1 MPSWAFTLSCLLW
14 SSHSSKRLPQKQP
27 LKLWGVSRSLGGT
40 SSFPQSPSYVESLRE
55 VLDQKIYMPFE
66 QNHFKICCHHS
77 GWLEMHMSSVSFT
90 QTQSSKLRNQKHV
103 FLRKHLFVC
112 VRLSSWRDSI
122 QSKTVL
128 MLFVIKRKTALQ
140 WTLTLSYGPH
150 IFCYYFISHT
160 HLVCFLLESTN
171 SASLWSE
178 SRPAF
183 DDAPKQPIMLHSF
196 AVNLTCFWF
205 YV

>member
-1 MPSWAFTLSCLLW
+1 MPSWAFTLSCLLR

-27 LKLWGVSRSLGGT
+27 LKLLGVSRSLGGT

-66 QNHFKICCHHS
+66 QNHFKICCHRS

-90 QTQSSKLRNQKHV
+90 QTQSSKLWNQKHV

-112 VRLSSWRDSI
+112 VWLSSWHDSI

-128 MLFVIKRKTALQ
+128 MLRKTASQ
-140 WTLTLSYGPH
+140 CTLTLSCGPH
-150 IFCYYFISHT
+150 FFCYYFISHT
-160 HLVCFLLESTN
+160 HFVCFPLESTN
-171 SASLWSE
+171 LASLWSE
-178 SRPAF
+178 STPAF
-183 DDAPKQPIMLHSF
+183 GDAPMHPLMLHSF
-196 AVNLTCFWF
+196 AINLTCFWF